1 MGLYDK
7 IKCDYPLEEGHSR
20 YQKETFQTKS
30 LNNALD
36 YYIITKTG
44 ELWWTNSE
52 FLDFY
57 DTQATEPKQIFYTG
71 EIRFYYWDKSIDIY
85 LEYVAFFS
93 KGKLL
98 HIEFTKT
105 F

>member
-1 MGLYDK
+1 MGLYDM
-7 IKCDYPLEEGHSR
+7 IKCDYPLEEEHSR
-20 YQKETFQTKS
+20 YQKEIFQTKS

-36 YYIITKTG
+36 NYIITKTG
-44 ELWWTNSE
+44 ELWWTKNE
-52 FLDFY
+52 FLDDD
-57 DTQATEPKQIFYTG
+57 DTQTTEPKQIFYTG
-71 EIRFYYWDKSIDIY
+71 EIRFYHWDKTIRIY
-85 LEYVAFFS
+85 LEYVVFFS